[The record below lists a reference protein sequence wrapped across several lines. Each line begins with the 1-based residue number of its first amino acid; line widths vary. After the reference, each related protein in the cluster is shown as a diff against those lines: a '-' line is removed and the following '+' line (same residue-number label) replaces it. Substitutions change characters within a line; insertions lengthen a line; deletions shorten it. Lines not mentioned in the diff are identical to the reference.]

1 MHELT
6 SAAVALMVCVAAG
19 SYLAGCCNGA
29 IITSFLFYHDD
40 IRKHGSHNAGLTN
53 FYRVYGGKFAVCVIL
68 IDMLKA
74 FVAVKLGSIV
84 FGEYLG
90 LRLEGEYFSALFC
103 VIGHIFPAF
112 YSFKGGK
119 GILCS
124 GTLLL
129 LLDWRIAA
137 VGWGLFLLLWL
148 TTRYVSRVRSA
159 SRSRRC
165 SFSAATGRSLPSRS
179 PSRRWSS
186 GRTAPTS
193 AGCCTAR
200 NPASSGTPT
209 APAAAEE

>member
-112 YSFKGGK
+112 YSFMGGK
-119 GILCS
+119 GTMIGTMIGALIIATLRN
-124 GTLLL
+124 GFTLLSIDSAVQNMVL
-129 LLDWRIAA
+129 GLVIIGAVLLDVTRESMA
-137 VGWGLFLLLWL
+137 V
-148 TTRYVSRVRSA
+148 
-159 SRSRRC
+159 
-165 SFSAATGRSLPSRS
+165 
-179 PSRRWSS
+179 
-186 GRTAPTS
+186 
-193 AGCCTAR
+193 TAR
-200 NPASSGTPT
+200 RKE
-209 APAAAEE
+209 AAAKAK